1 MALELVFYFYI
12 YALWMYFEFGIQDNA
27 TNDADSKLQNNYVI
41 LLIVFYFVS
50 VIKAIIDLTFFIS
63 SFRIVSLFAS
73 SLFPQRS
80 WRVMLCF
87 YFGYFMGGLLL
98 LVGKLFKETV
108 IRVSKMELI
117 FQALG
122 MDSARSL
129 HTVSVMEDVE
139 ENV

>member
-1 MALELVFYFYI
+1 MALELVFYIYI

-50 VIKAIIDLTFFIS
+50 VIKAIMDLTFFIS
-63 SFRIVSLFAS
+63 SYRIVSLFAS

-108 IRVSKMELI
+108 IRINKMELI
-117 FQALG
+117 FQAMG

-129 HTVSVMEDVE
+129 HTISVMEDVE

>member
-50 VIKAIIDLTFFIS
+50 VTKAIIDLTFFIS

-129 HTVSVMEDVE
+129 HTISVMEDVE